1 MMRGLILRILLIA
14 FGTLMANLSL
24 TTVSAQISVDV
35 SWDANTEFEVVGY
48 RVFLGQTSGVYDE
61 VFDVGNSLSIN
72 LLNLD
77 STTTYFVAVAAYDS
91 FLNESPLSEEIS
103 FTTPAE
109 SGPSSQVTNLE
120 IQNLNGEGSPIVLFS
135 VSGAQV
141 DQLSVEVSSDLTNW
155 QLLGNVT
162 LNSQGLVIIN
172 DPEADGESKR
182 FYQIV
187 ER

>member
-77 STTTYFVAVAAYDS
+77 STTTYFVAVAAYD
-91 FLNESPLSEEIS
+91 
-103 FTTPAE
+103 TPAE
-109 SGPSSQVTNLE
+109 SGTSIQVTNLE